1 MAQENNQN
9 AQQSV
14 GELRQIRLDKL
25 SALQSEGN
33 DPFVI
38 TKYDVT
44 HHSQEIKDN
53 YSSLEGK
60 TVTVAGRMMSKRIMG
75 KASFCH
81 IQDLQG
87 TIQVLLHLPDSL
99 YLLHTLYILSTF
111 NATDDRLHIKAEA
124 TESPQCALSLDYCSQ
139 AYRRW

>member
-87 TIQVLLHLPDSL
+87 TIQ
-99 YLLHTLYILSTF
+99 
-111 NATDDRLHIKAEA
+111 
-124 TESPQCALSLDYCSQ
+124 
-139 AYRRW
+139 AYVA

>member
-25 SALQSEGN
+25 SALQSEGK

-60 TVTVAGRMMSKRIMG
+60 TVTVAGRMMSKRI
-75 KASFCH
+75 
-81 IQDLQG
+81 
-87 TIQVLLHLPDSL
+87 
-99 YLLHTLYILSTF
+99 ILK
-111 NATDDRLHIKAEA
+111 RLIMA
-124 TESPQCALSLDYCSQ
+124 
-139 AYRRW
+139 